1 MRFGL
6 FCLMP
11 QRDRN
16 RTVRQIA
23 DDAIEQARLA
33 EALDFETVWFA
44 EHHFSN
50 YSVIPSPLMMA
61 AYCAGR
67 TDSIKLGTG
76 VLVLPLYEPVRL
88 IEEIAFVDQI
98 SGGRLQLGLG
108 SGYQDYEFKH
118 FGRNLSQS
126 QAIFVEFLDII
137 ESALVSGEIAYD
149 GAHFR
154 IDRTA
159 LGLRPMQSPMPP
171 IYVAG
176 LMQNA
181 EVQARLARS
190 GYTPFMPQHH
200 RPAAAL
206 ASARKSIEEI
216 WRSVDRA
223 SQLQFAIQRFAFVT
237 RSKNEA
243 REAAE
248 HIRYTL
254 RLALGLRFNTAALDG
269 AVLREGPVANE
280 PTIDEIL
287 EHAPIGDPARV
298 AEVLADDI
306 RILRPSHLSLMMQF
320 GSLPQPLASKSLQ
333 LLGSEVLPILEK
345 ELGSLR
351 TIDTNNNAERHS

>member
-50 YSVIPSPLMMA
+50 YSMIPSPLMMA

-67 TDSIKLGTG
+67 TERIKLGTG
-76 VLVLPLYEPVRL
+76 VLVLPLYDPIRL
-88 IEEIAFVDQI
+88 VEEIAFIDQI
-98 SGGRLQLGLG
+98 SDGRLQLGLG

-126 QAIFVEFLDII
+126 QATFLEFLDII
-137 ESALVSGEIAYD
+137 ESALISGEIAYE
-149 GAHFR
+149 GAHFQ
-154 IDRTA
+154 IDRTV
-159 LGLRPMQSPMPP
+159 LGLRPKQSPMPP

-190 GYTPFMPQHH
+190 GHTPFLPQHH

-206 ASARKSIEEI
+206 APARTSIQEV

-223 SQLQFAIQRFAFVT
+223 SELRLAIQRFAFVT
-237 RSKNEA
+237 RSNNEA

-248 HIRYTL
+248 NIRYTL
-254 RLALGLRFNTAALDG
+254 RLALGLRFNTAELDG
-269 AVLREGPVANE
+269 AVLREASVPNE
-280 PTIDEIL
+280 PTLDEIL
-287 EHAPIGDPARV
+287 EHAPIGDPVRV

-306 RILRPSHLSLMMQF
+306 RTLRPSHLSLMMQF
-320 GSLPQPLASKSLQ
+320 GSLPQSLAAKSLQ
-333 LLGSEVLPILEK
+333 LLGSEVLPILER
-345 ELGSLR
+345 ELGNLR
-351 TIDTNNNAERHS
+351 TFELSKNAEQHS

>member
-16 RTVRQIA
+16 RTVQQIA

-33 EALDFETVWFA
+33 EELDFETVWFA

-67 TDSIKLGTG
+67 TDRIKLGTG

-88 IEEIAFVDQI
+88 VEEIAFTDQI

-126 QAIFVEFLDII
+126 QAIFLEFLDII
-137 ESALVSGEIAYD
+137 ESALTSGEIAYS

-159 LGLRPMQSPMPP
+159 LGLRPKQMPMPP

-190 GYTPFMPQHH
+190 GYTPFLPQHH

-206 ASARKSIEEI
+206 ASTRESIEGI
-216 WRSVDRA
+216 WQSVDRA
-223 SQLQFAIQRFAFVT
+223 NQMRLAIQRFAFVT
-237 RSKNEA
+237 RNRGEA

-254 RLALGLRFNTAALDG
+254 RLALGLRFNTAELDG
-269 AVLREGPVANE
+269 PVLREIPVANE
-280 PTIDEIL
+280 PTLEEIL
-287 EHAPIGDPARV
+287 EHAPVGDATRV

-306 RILRPSHLSLMMQF
+306 RRLRPSHLSLMMQF
-320 GSLPQPLASKSLQ
+320 GGLPQSLAAKSLQ

-345 ELGSLR
+345 ELGNLR
-351 TIDTNNNAERHS
+351 TIDEKQ

>member
-1 MRFGL
+1 MAATPSSESRSRRTEYDMRFGL

-23 DDAIEQARLA
+23 DEAIEQARLA

-50 YSVIPSPLMMA
+50 YSMIPSPLMMA
-61 AYCAGR
+61 AYCPGR
-67 TDSIKLGTG
+67 TDRIKLGTG

-88 IEEIAFVDQI
+88 VEEIAFVDQI

-108 SGYQDYEFKH
+108 SGYQEYEFKH

-126 QAIFVEFLDII
+126 QSIFLEFLDIL
-137 ESALVSGEIAYD
+137 ELALASGEIAYD

-159 LGLRPMQSPMPP
+159 LGLRPRQTPMPP

-190 GYTPFMPQHH
+190 GHTPFLPQHH

-206 ASARKSIEEI
+206 AAARDSIKEI
-216 WRSVDRA
+216 WRPADRGGK
-223 SQLQFAIQRFAFVT
+223 V
-237 RSKNEA
+237 
-243 REAAE
+243 
-248 HIRYTL
+248 
-254 RLALGLRFNTAALDG
+254 
-269 AVLREGPVANE
+269 
-280 PTIDEIL
+280 
-287 EHAPIGDPARV
+287 
-298 AEVLADDI
+298 
-306 RILRPSHLSLMMQF
+306 RP
-320 GSLPQPLASKSLQ
+320 
-333 LLGSEVLPILEK
+333 
-345 ELGSLR
+345 
-351 TIDTNNNAERHS
+351 

>member
-16 RTVRQIA
+16 RTVQQIA

-67 TDSIKLGTG
+67 TSRIKLGTG
-76 VLVLPLYEPVRL
+76 VLVLPLYDPIRL
-88 IEEIAFVDQI
+88 VEEIAFVDQI

-126 QAIFVEFLDII
+126 QAMFLEILDII
-137 ESALVSGEIAYD
+137 EAAFLSGEIAFN
-149 GAHFR
+149 GAHFA
-154 IDRTA
+154 IDRAA
-159 LGLRPMQSPMPP
+159 LGLRPKQTPMPP
-171 IYVAG
+171 VYVAG
-176 LMQNA
+176 LMQNT

-190 GYTPFMPQHH
+190 GHTPFLPQHH

-206 ASARKSIEEI
+206 ASARQNIEDI
-216 WRSVDRA
+216 WRSVDRPN
-223 SQLQFAIQRFAFVT
+223 QMRLAIQRFAFVT
-237 RSKNEA
+237 RDRNEA

-248 HIRYTL
+248 NIRYTL
-254 RLALGLRFNTAALDG
+254 RLALGLRFNTAKLDG

-280 PTIDEIL
+280 PTLEEIL

-306 RILRPSHLSLMMQF
+306 RILRPNHLSLMMQF
-320 GSLPQPLASKSLQ
+320 GSLPQPLATKSLQ
-333 LLGSEVLPILEK
+333 LLGSDVLPILEK
-345 ELGSLR
+345 ELGDLFTTDS
-351 TIDTNNNAERHS
+351 NNAKRHS